1 VMLSGQYGFSKQP
14 YPYDDLT
21 STVRALF
28 DAFGPERMFWASD
41 YPWIA
46 RTPGYSKIIELPS
59 HHLPGLS
66 SEDLDLIMQGT
77 ASGLFGLGDA
87 AIAQEES

>member
-1 VMLSGQYGFSKQP
+1 VFVMLSGQYGYSKLG

-28 DAFGPERMFWASD
+28 DAYGPERMFWASD

-46 RTPGYSKIIELPS
+46 RDPGYARLIELPDRQ
-59 HHLPGLS
+59 LPDLS
-66 SEDLDLIMQGT
+66 AGDLDMIMRGT
-77 ASGLFGLGDA
+77 ASRLFGLADPGA
-87 AIAQEES
+87 G